1 MINNRHGPHPAVS
14 YYRSGAP
21 PGHGLDWKN
30 GASCD
35 PRLLLEAIADNK
47 LRVASCGLRV
57 ATHELRVAAHDCY
70 RGRGR
75 GAPVIPKIRDAL
87 AALGDCF
94 AEISKRRGHKVEL
107 DPGNHRDAE
116 NAKKNLC
123 SEGFATPWRTLRL
136 NFLITEMDMS
146 YGSMMT

>member
-21 PGHGLDWKN
+21 PGCGLEWKN
-30 GASCD
+30 GASC
-35 PRLLLEAIADNK
+35 E
-47 LRVASCGLRV
+47 LRV
-57 ATHELRVAAHDCY
+57 ATHELQVAGCEV
-70 RGRGR
+70 R

-94 AEISKRRGHKVEL
+94 AEISKRRGHKV
-107 DPGNHRDAE
+107 DAE